1 MTVEGLM
8 RPVLRTHTDVENVD
22 TMPQQTGK
30 PLQVRAD
37 FY

>member
-1 MTVEGLM
+1 MTVEGLTCS
-8 RPVLRTHTDVENVD
+8 VLRTQTNVENVD

-30 PLQVRAD
+30 PLQIRAD

>member
-1 MTVEGLM
+1 MTVEGLTCS
-8 RPVLRTHTDVENVD
+8 VLRTHTNVENVD

-30 PLQVRAD
+30 PLQIRAD